1 MNVSQKNPIVY
12 VVHHV
17 DTEGPLYESVSET
30 FKRIEEIIGVTIPLS
45 PTKNNLMKLQKGEVD
60 FLRPDEIE
68 KMKVFISPHLL
79 EYKSSWKEIDEMLF
93 RILTSNFRNK
103 YKDSF
108 GNGWIYNWHILDHVG
123 FETNPRHRDMG
134 YLNIYDHYMEIFNQ
148 LEDCQIDAVEWHFH
162 PIHYKK
168 QANISA
174 TSYDNN
180 LEILYQILCRR
191 LIERNYFPRV
201 NRAGFHTERPDS
213 NWFLEQWLPFDAS
226 NQSIE
231 NDDYYPNA
239 RFGDWTGAPHD
250 WSIYHPDIYDWR
262 KIGRCNRYIA
272 RVLNLK
278 TRFRNITI
286 DEIRKAFSKARR
298 EQCDVYLGITDHD
311 FREISTEIDCFYNI
325 LTGVSREYSDV
336 DFSFARSIDAFRK
349 VIGITGQEEKI
360 DLDFKIEEN
369 LLQLDVISG
378 EPFGPQPFLAIKT
391 KSGRYLHDNLDF
403 GKFKQQ
409 YYYTFDVY
417 TVPLAEIASVKIA
430 CNDKYGN
437 QCIKKIIEK

>member
-30 FKRIEEIIGVTIPLS
+30 FKRIEEIIGISIPLS
-45 PTKNNLMKLQKGEVD
+45 PTKNNLIKLQKGEVD

-68 KMKVFISPHLL
+68 KMKVIISPHLL

-108 GNGWIYNWHILDHVG
+108 GNGWIYNWHILDHAG

-134 YLNIYDHYMEIFNQ
+134 YLNIYDHYMEIFSQ
-148 LEDCQIDAVEWHFH
+148 LEDCQVDAVEWHFH

-180 LEILYQILCRR
+180 SEVLYQILCRR
-191 LIERNYFPRV
+191 LIERNYFPLV

-213 NWFLEQWLPFDAS
+213 NWFLEQWIPFDAS

-231 NDDYYPNA
+231 NDDYYSSA
-239 RFGDWTGAPHD
+239 RFGDWAGAPHD

-298 EQCDVYLGITDHD
+298 GQCDVYLGVTDHD
-311 FREISTEIDCFYNI
+311 FREISVEIDEFYKM
-325 LTGVSREYSDV
+325 LLEVSKEYGDV
-336 DFSFARSIDAFRK
+336 DFSFARSIDAFRS

-369 LLQLDVISG
+369 LLQLDIISG

-391 KSGRYLHDNLDF
+391 KSGKYLHDNLDF

-417 TVPLAEIASVKIA
+417 TVPLDEIASVKIA

-437 QCIKKIIEK
+437 QCIKTII